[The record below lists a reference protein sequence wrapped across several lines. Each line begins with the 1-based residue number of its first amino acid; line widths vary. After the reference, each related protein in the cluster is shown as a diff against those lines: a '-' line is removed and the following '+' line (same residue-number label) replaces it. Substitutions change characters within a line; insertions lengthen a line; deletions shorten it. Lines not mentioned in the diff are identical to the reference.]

1 MLLGEDRT
9 KSRDGIGESPLVLT
23 RVVVLFLRARREGG
37 VEKSIINLGFFF
49 FFWKRID
56 FSESGSL
63 LIEKESQRI
72 Y

>member
-37 VEKSIINLGFFF
+37 VEKSIVNVGFF